1 MAQRQVLG
9 AKCEMGRSRRPI
21 GQRALTCLAQV
32 DWTVDLPVPGG
43 LFDFSDVARR
53 RGVSA
58 VVGGQRQ

>member
-1 MAQRQVLG
+1 MAQQQVLG
-9 AKCEMGRSRRPI
+9 GKVGNGRSRRPI

-32 DWTVDLPVPGG
+32 DWTVGLPVPGG

-58 VVGGQRQ
+58 VVGAQ